1 MQLQFRHRRT
11 KLLHAGIGQL
21 AYFRVF
27 QRYRIAIVYLVA
39 NAIHAHQF
47 ARHKKTGNLIAPVVA
62 GDNRFQET
70 GAHHKQRIKPVAVA
84 KQEIALFQ
92 AAAAFDNRINTLYRH
107 RNRGI
112 GLA

>member
-21 AYFRVF
+21 AHFRVF
-27 QRYRIAIVYLVA
+27 QRHRIAVVYLVA
-39 NAIHAHQF
+39 DAVHAHQF
-47 ARHKKTGNLIAPVVA
+47 ARHKKTGNLIAPVLA
-62 GDNRFQET
+62 GNNCFQET
-70 GAHHKQRIKPVAVA
+70 GAHHEQRIKPVAVA
-84 KQEIALFQ
+84 EQEIALFQ
-92 AAAAFDNRINTLYRH
+92 AAAAFDNRINALYRH